1 LVFPVAASIATMASV
16 KRLSP
21 GRAVPSKSGDGLP
34 TVTKMV
40 LDALS
45 YAGVVHTPPPPRC
58 HASAYLAL
66 SAFSFAMSRWRS
78 AFSALVAQVPHHPLV
93 ATGSSPGAGIE
104 YQRHTCLPVA
114 MLYAVRWPRMPYA
127 PPDTPAI

>member
-58 HASAYLAL
+58 HASAY
-66 SAFSFAMSRWRS
+66 FAMSRWRS

-104 YQRHTCLPVA
+104 YQRHTCLPVV
-114 MLYAVRWPRMPYA
+114 MLYAVR
-127 PPDTPAI
+127 